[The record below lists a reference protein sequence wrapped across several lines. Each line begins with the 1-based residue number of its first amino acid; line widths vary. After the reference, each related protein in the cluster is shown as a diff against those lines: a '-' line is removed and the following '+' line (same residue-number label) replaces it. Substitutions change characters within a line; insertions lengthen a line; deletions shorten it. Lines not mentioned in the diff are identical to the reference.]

1 MSLEAVAIETDCHPE
16 ERVRQMSEDI
26 ENKVTS
32 MAGVL
37 KSYKKLVFKAE
48 SELKKDCTT
57 IMKVMS
63 CGLLGVDSV

>member
-1 MSLEAVAIETDCHPE
+1 MSLEAVAIEIDCHPE
-16 ERVRQMSEDI
+16 ERVSQMSEDI

-37 KSYKKLVFKAE
+37 KSYKKLVFQAE
-48 SELKKDCTT
+48 SELKKDCST
-57 IMKVMS
+57 IMKVRS